1 MEERKILCKICGS
14 KFHYQTFCSAKPRKP
29 IKAKMTIISSK
40 PKKPLKRSYIKP
52 KSTTSARKILV
63 YKLDSV
69 FSTYIRLRDAVGAKA
84 RCVTCGAVRHYKEM
98 QNGHFIPRGSF
109 PVRWDEMNCHVQCK
123 YCNETLSGNLP
134 KYRIYMNTKYGVQAV
149 EELKLKSVTGPKI
162 STPDLREM
170 IEYYTAKVKELTE
183 NA

>member
-1 MEERKILCKICGS
+1 MAKDPKCSHCGGGHYKINC
-14 KFHYQTFCSAKPRKP
+14 FTAPRKP
-29 IKAKMTIISSK
+29 IKAKTPIVSSK
-40 PKKPLKRSYIKP
+40 PQKALKRSYIKP
-52 KSTTSARKILV
+52 KSTTSARKVLV
-63 YKLDSV
+63 YKLDSI
-69 FSTYIRLRDAVGAKA
+69 FSTYIRLKDAVGAKA

-98 QNGHFIPRGSF
+98 QNGHFIPRGNF

-123 YCNETLSGNLP
+123 HCNETLNGNLT
-134 KYRIYMNTKYGVQAV
+134 KYKIYMISKYGVQAV